1 MAVEMEK
8 IQAAGEV
15 SETRFVRIGMAL
27 ADWSQRWFPDAFIF
41 ALIGVVIVF
50 LAGLLTGTAAH
61 DLVKY
66 FGDGFWSL
74 IPLTMQMALIII
86 GGYVV
91 ASSPPVHALISLAG
105 ARSSHA
111 TKRWWSWW
119 RCSPR

>member
-1 MAVEMEK
+1 MATVENPK
-8 IQAAGEV
+8 IRPAEGA
-15 SETRFVRIGMAL
+15 SEGAFVRIGMAM

-41 ALIGVVIVF
+41 ALIGVAVVF
-50 LAGLLTGTAAH
+50 LAGLFIGTPAR

-91 ASSPPVHALISLAG
+91 ASSPPVHA
-105 ARSSHA
+105 
-111 TKRWWSWW
+111 
-119 RCSPR
+119 